1 MKKKIFSITF
11 LILGIVLIVLSIILT
26 IIACTQVN
34 IIGGA
39 GLPTLLFIFLR
50 QNGGAYAALSFMG
63 LVFILI
69 SVVIYLIKQKNNP

>member
-11 LILGIVLIVLSIILT
+11 LILGIVLIGLSIILT
-26 IIACTQVN
+26 IIACSQAN

-50 QNGGAYAALSFMG
+50 QNGGVYSALSLAG
-63 LVFILI
+63 VVFLLI
-69 SVVIYLIKQKNNP
+69 SAMIFVIKKKK